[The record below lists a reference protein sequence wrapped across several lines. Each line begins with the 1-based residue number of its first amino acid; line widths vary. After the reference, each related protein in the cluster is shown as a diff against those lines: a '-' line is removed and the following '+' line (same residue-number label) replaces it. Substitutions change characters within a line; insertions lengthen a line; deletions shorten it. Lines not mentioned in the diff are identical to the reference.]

1 MGFYYKTCI
10 VVSAD
15 QLRSLFYEK
24 GFSADQLRSL
34 FYEKGYLTDLLET
47 LTSNQEL

>member
-10 VVSAD
+10 VV
-15 QLRSLFYEK
+15 
-24 GFSADQLRSL
+24 SADQLRSL